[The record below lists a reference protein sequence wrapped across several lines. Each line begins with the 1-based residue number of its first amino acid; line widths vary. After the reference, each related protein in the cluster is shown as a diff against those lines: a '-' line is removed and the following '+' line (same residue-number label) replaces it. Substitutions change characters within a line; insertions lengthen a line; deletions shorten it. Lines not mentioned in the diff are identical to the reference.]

1 MKRVKG
7 VKEIFA
13 KLSPDKTPLSIIHV
27 DKEESEA
34 CFPFIIKPTAADYC
48 LCHFIVA
55 EPEHN
60 KEKNIT
66 PPSVICIEKIRY
78 TQQGKDTQ
86 KLHMLFILEIF
97 YGTKGKVSKEQRE
110 KYVLLFI
117 EPGVGVHKIPGY
129 FGDTG
134 KKKQITP
141 IPEAVL
147 CVEKAFHQ

>member
-55 EPEHN
+55 EPVHN
-60 KEKNIT
+60 KKKDIAS
-66 PPSVICIEKIRY
+66 PSVICIQKIRY
-78 TQQGKDTQ
+78 SQQYKNT
-86 KLHMLFILEIF
+86 
-97 YGTKGKVSKEQRE
+97 
-110 KYVLLFI
+110 
-117 EPGVGVHKIPGY
+117 
-129 FGDTG
+129 
-134 KKKQITP
+134 
-141 IPEAVL
+141 
-147 CVEKAFHQ
+147 